1 MKNIFRTV
9 TTTKD
14 VRKGDAVYS
23 DEYTLCGPNGIKGKM
38 SRFVPILGQA
48 RPWDLQ
54 EQLAKRE
61 PIQGNIAVQ
70 IVKWACETYP
80 AKMKLFAI
88 LSVQSIAQLYHAE
101 RAIALEKKLSAEDEM
116 RLSIRDMLDGGLR
129 A

>member
-1 MKNIFRTV
+1 MKNIFRKV
-9 TTTKD
+9 RATKD
-14 VRKGDAVYS
+14 VGKGEAVYS

-38 SRFVPILGQA
+38 RNFVPILGQA
-48 RPWDLQ
+48 RPWGLQ

-80 AKMKLFAI
+80 EKMKLFAI
-88 LSVQSIAQLYHAE
+88 LSVQSIAHLYHEE
-101 RAIALEKKLSAEDEM
+101 RAIALEKKLSAEDEI
-116 RLSIRDMLDGGLR
+116 RLSMKGGLQ